1 MIALVLRTGL
11 YQISDKGYVIRA
23 ALATGGSE
31 GTEGRFLTAGAFDQD
46 VRGAPPVDLAH
57 LHVLNLVV
65 RLDALDDLRHWHL
78 SLSPQVVDQAEC
90 VNIKARG
97 GTRLC
102 PVTLSAPR
110 HITSLRVSCDTS
122 GLPHFCYTSYVMGTA
137 RYRISAH

>member
-1 MIALVLRTGL
+1 M
-11 YQISDKGYVIRA
+11 IRA
-23 ALATGGSE
+23 ALAAGGSE
-31 GTEGRFLTAGAFDQD
+31 GTESRFLPAGAFDQD
-46 VRGAPPVDLAH
+46 VRGAPPVDFTH
-57 LHVLNLVV
+57 LYVLNLVV

-110 HITSLRVSCDTS
+110 HITALRVLCDTS
-122 GLPHFCYTSYVMGTA
+122 GRTYFCTTSYVIQRA
-137 RYRISAH
+137 RYRISAPYKPLFPS